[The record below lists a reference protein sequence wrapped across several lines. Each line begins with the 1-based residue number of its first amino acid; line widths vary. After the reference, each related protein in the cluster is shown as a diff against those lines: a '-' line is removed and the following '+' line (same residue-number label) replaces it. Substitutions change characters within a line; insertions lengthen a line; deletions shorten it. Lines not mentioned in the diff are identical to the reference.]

1 MNNGAVWVSL
11 SMWPTPTRPLGEQL
25 SDNNRGGFAFPL
37 PPTHLC
43 IWSSAGEGRLVV
55 KIPLSLEL
63 RYRFRDLG
71 PFDERFLVSKLV
83 VFGMESTAVARVLL
97 RNGRVVFA
105 LAFKSLIETISC

>member
-1 MNNGAVWVSL
+1 MNNGAVWVVL
-11 SMWPTPTRPLGEQL
+11 SMWPTPARPLGEQL
-25 SDNNRGGFAFPL
+25 SDNNGGGFVFPL

-55 KIPLSLEL
+55 KIPLPLEL
-63 RYRFRDLG
+63 RYWFRDLG
-71 PFDERFLVSKLV
+71 PFDKRFLVSKLV

-105 LAFKSLIETISC
+105 LAFKSPIETVRW